1 VLSLRDAPMINHV
14 VVSAGYFRTLGIRIV
29 EGRDFDSHDGKDP
42 LVTIVDEG
50 IARRYWP
57 HERAIGKRVRYGP
70 PESNEPWHTIVGVV
84 GDTRNESV
92 RELRHHTVYLPHGE
106 FQFGSVAYVV
116 RTSRGLANPESALR
130 ARLAAVDKSVAIS
143 RVLTMKE
150 VVGARLWQERFF
162 AIVFGAF
169 AMIALLLA
177 MVGLYGVMAYTVSE
191 RTHEMGIRMALGASR
206 GEIRGMILLETGRLV
221 AIGLALGAAGA
232 AALIPTLKSQ
242 LYEVKPAD
250 PGTMVAVG
258 VLLAGAALLAS
269 YLPARQATSIDP
281 MAALRQE

>member
-1 VLSLRDAPMINHV
+1 MFQRERLGRSGNVLRGSPGSLHKL
-14 VVSAGYFRTLGIRIV
+14 AGRRRPQQCGRGHRAALLAARERHRETGPLRSSGKQRTV
-29 EGRDFDSHDGKDP
+29 AHDCGS
-42 LVTIVDEG
+42 G
-50 IARRYWP
+50 
-57 HERAIGKRVRYGP
+57 
-70 PESNEPWHTIVGVV
+70 

-116 RTSRGLANPESALR
+116 RTSGGLANPESALR

-269 YLPARQATSIDP
+269 YLPARKATSIDP